1 MQGAFVYYEKNYNY
15 NYDNVLVMYKEI
27 SKEVIF
33 YVVYKRNFF
42 YYNYTTIFD
51 FYYLFGNIR
60 NCKHIIHYL
69 PYNYNYDINI
79 TLKLWRNIALTRLCF
94 LNNF

>member
-1 MQGAFVYYEKNYNY
+1 MQGAFVFNQE
-15 NYDNVLVMYKEI
+15 YDNFLHSFLVMYKEI

>member
-1 MQGAFVYYEKNYNY
+1 MQGAFVYYEKNY

-51 FYYLFGNIR
+51 FYYLFGNLR
-60 NCKHIIHYL
+60 NSKHIIHYL
-69 PYNYNYDINI
+69 PYNYDINI
-79 TLKLWRNIALTRLCF
+79 TLKLWRNIALTKLRF